1 VTRSRVLAALLLLA
15 ALTALTA
22 CGVPTHGSASKV
34 RSKDVPF
41 GLLRTENGSSASGDS
56 GHEEALIY
64 FAKNG
69 RLVASSRRLE
79 PPVTVQSVVRA
90 LGRGPNQVEIAAGV
104 RSALPD
110 KNPVSRVSLSSGTA
124 RVDLARPFTALSSS
138 DQIVALG
145 QLVYTLTG
153 RPGVGLVRFTL
164 LGRSTEVPR
173 ADGSLTAARVS
184 RDDYLAIAPSPTP

>member
-1 VTRSRVLAALLLLA
+1 VNRARVLVVLLLLVV
-15 ALTALTA
+15 LSA

-41 GLLRTENGSSASGDS
+41 GLLAKDNGSSSSGDS
-56 GHEEALIY
+56 GHEEALVY

-69 RLVASSRRLE
+69 RLVASSRRLA
-79 PPVTVQSVVRA
+79 PPVTVQSVVKS
-90 LGRGPNQVEIAAGV
+90 LSNGPNQVEITAGL

-110 KNPVSRVSLSSGTA
+110 QNSIRRISLSSGTA
-124 RVDLARPFTALSSS
+124 RVDLGRPFTSLSSS

-145 QLVYTLTG
+145 QLVYTLTA

-164 LGRSTEVPR
+164 LGQTTEVPR
-173 ADGSLTAARVS
+173 ADGSLTPGRVS
-184 RDDYLAIAPSPTP
+184 RDDYLAIAPTPGP

>member
-1 VTRSRVLAALLLLA
+1 MRRTRVVVALLLLA
-15 ALTALTA
+15 ALTA

-34 RSKDVPF
+34 KSKDVPF
-41 GLLRTENGSSASGDS
+41 GLLRKQGGSSASGDS
-56 GHEEALIY
+56 GHEEALVY

-69 RLVASSRRLE
+69 RLVASSRRLA
-79 PPVTVQSVVRA
+79 PPVTVQSVLRA
-90 LGRGPNQVEIAAGV
+90 LDRGPNQVEIAAGL

-110 KNPVSRVSLSSGTA
+110 QDPVSRISLSSGTA
-124 RVDLARPFTALSSS
+124 RVDLARPFTALSSG

-145 QLVYTLTG
+145 QLVYTLTA

-164 LGRSTEVPR
+164 LGRTTEVPR

-184 RDDYLAIAPSPTP
+184 RDDYLAIAPSPKP

>member
-1 VTRSRVLAALLLLA
+1 MRRTRVVVALLVLG
-15 ALTALTA
+15 ALTA

-34 RSKDVPF
+34 KSKDVPF
-41 GLLRTENGSSASGDS
+41 GLLRKQGGSSASGDS
-56 GHEEALIY
+56 GHEEALVY

-69 RLVASSRRLE
+69 RLVASSRRLA
-79 PPVTVQSVVRA
+79 PPVTVQSVLRA
-90 LGRGPNQVEIAAGV
+90 LDRGPNPVEIAAGL

-110 KNPVSRVSLSSGTA
+110 QDPVSRISLSSGTA
-124 RVDLARPFTALSSS
+124 RVDLARPFTALSSG

-145 QLVYTLTG
+145 QLVYTLTA

-164 LGRSTEVPR
+164 LGRTTEVPR

-184 RDDYLAIAPSPTP
+184 RDDYLAIAPSPKP

>member
-1 VTRSRVLAALLLLA
+1 MNRTRVVVVLLLLA
-15 ALTALTA
+15 GLTA

-41 GLLRTENGSSASGDS
+41 GLLRKQDGSAASADS
-56 GHEEALIY
+56 GHEEALVY

-79 PPVTVQSVVRA
+79 PPVTVQSVLRA
-90 LGRGPNQVEIAAGV
+90 LGRGPNQVETAAGL

-110 KNPVSRVSLSSGTA
+110 ADPVSRVSLSSGTA
-124 RVDLARPFTALSSS
+124 RVDLARPFTALSSG

-145 QLVYTLTG
+145 QLVYTLTA

-164 LGRSTEVPR
+164 LGRATEVPR

-184 RDDYLAIAPSPTP
+184 RDDYLAIAPSPQL

>member
-1 VTRSRVLAALLLLA
+1 MRGVRILIALVVLAGVS
-15 ALTALTA
+15 A
-22 CGVPTHGSASKV
+22 CGVPTHNSASKV
-34 RSKDVPF
+34 RTKDVPF
-41 GLLRTENGSSASGDS
+41 GLLNKDNGSAASGGS
-56 GHEEALIY
+56 GHEEALVY

-79 PPVTVQSVVRA
+79 PPVTVQSVLRA
-90 LGRGPNQVEIAAGV
+90 LTKGPNRLEIAAGL

-110 KNPVSRVSLSSGTA
+110 KDTFRRVALSGGTA
-124 RVDLARPFTALSSS
+124 RVDLARPFTSLSSS

-145 QLVYTLTG
+145 QLVYTLTA

-164 LGRSTEVPR
+164 LGASTEVPR